1 MLHKVDMIK
10 KKRLWDYFSNFMRS
24 NVGEY
29 IIFGD
34 FNVVRDD
41 NERSGSVFCQAEANE
56 FNNFL
61 IDMELVDVPMGGRK
75 YSRVD
80 RLCSKMLKLDI
91 FFFIT
96 NGFSEWYSNLVGLV
110 LPRLW
115 SDHSPIVLKNEN
127 IDYGPTPFK
136 LFRSLLLFEGF
147 DNTMIDAW
155 SNMDYGVQ
163 TNNFIIYKN
172 KI

>member
-1 MLHKVDMIK
+1 
-10 KKRLWDYFSNFMRS
+10 MRS

-41 NERSGSVFCQAEANE
+41 NERSGSVFCQDEANE

-80 RLCSKMLKLDI
+80 RLCSKMSKLDI
-91 FFFIT
+91 FF
-96 NGFSEWYSNLVGLV
+96 Y
-110 LPRLW
+110 
-115 SDHSPIVLKNEN
+115 
-127 IDYGPTPFK
+127 Y
-136 LFRSLLLFEGF
+136 
-147 DNTMIDAW
+147 
-155 SNMDYGVQ
+155 
-163 TNNFIIYKN
+163 
-172 KI
+172 